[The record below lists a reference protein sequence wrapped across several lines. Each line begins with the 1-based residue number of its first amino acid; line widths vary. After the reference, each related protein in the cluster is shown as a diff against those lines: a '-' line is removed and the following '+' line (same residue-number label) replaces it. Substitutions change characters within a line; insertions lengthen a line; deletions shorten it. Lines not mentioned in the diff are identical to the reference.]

1 MYGTAQVRILLL
13 HYSLV
18 FLFSSPQRELM
29 RVKAGMVEME
39 MLSGLKVR

>member
-1 MYGTAQVRILLL
+1 MYSITQVRILLL

-18 FLFSSPQRELM
+18 FLFSSPQHELM
-29 RVKAGMVEME
+29 RVQAGMVEME